1 MFSSALLARSM
12 AKRARFVWSRRSYL
26 IALRHSLRPSNS
38 HNSGRRSSG
47 AILRASLT
55 ACPYC
60 SARKKACAVAC
71 TRSAVV
77 SGLLAIGFARP
88 SRCIF
93 CSCSEGSNGW
103 SSGTTSRARFTCS
116 SASLYQ
122 PAFSKTLLCLNCSF
136 ASVGTSLNTRPK

>member
-77 SGLLAIGFARP
+77 SGLLAISFARP
-88 SRCIF
+88 SRC
-93 CSCSEGSNGW
+93 SALAMRVPTDGLRGPRQ
-103 SSGTTSRARFTCS
+103 GLDLLVAVHHYTSQPSLRPY
-116 SASLYQ
+116 SASTVVSHQ
-122 PAFSKTLLCLNCSF
+122 
-136 ASVGTSLNTRPK
+136 SVQA